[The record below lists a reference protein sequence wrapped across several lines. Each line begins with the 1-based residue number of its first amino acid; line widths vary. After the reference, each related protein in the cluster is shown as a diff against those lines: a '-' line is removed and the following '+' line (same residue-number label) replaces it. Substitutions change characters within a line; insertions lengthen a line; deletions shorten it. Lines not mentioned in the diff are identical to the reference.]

1 MIINKNNI
9 DFDKIS
15 NLIKQGSIFCYPTDT
30 LYGLGCRYD
39 NKSSIEKIISLKG
52 RNKNHFFSLLFKDI
66 SMLDYFFSISELEKK
81 IIDKFLPGKL
91 SILLLPKNKNMFYN
105 NFIGLDNKVSCRIS
119 SDNFTKEIYR
129 KIDFPI
135 VSTSANI
142 SGEKNLFNISD
153 IINTFEE
160 SLDFIVDY
168 GDIGHSK
175 GSTILNV
182 EKDSVSL
189 IRSGDIQFKTIIK
202 ELNYG
207 KS

>member
-1 MIINKNNI
+1 MIINKDNI

-15 NLIKQGSIFCYPTDT
+15 NLIVEGSTFCYPTDT

-39 NKSSIEKIISLKG
+39 NKASIEKIISLKG
-52 RNKNHFFSLLFKDI
+52 RNKNHFFSLLFKDLD
-66 SMLDYFFSISELEKK
+66 MLDYFFSISELEKK

-91 SILLLPKNKNMFYN
+91 SILLLPKNKNMFYK
-105 NFIGLDNKVSCRIS
+105 NFIGLDDKISCRIS
-119 SDNFTKEIYR
+119 SDNFNKKIYK

-142 SGEKNLFNISD
+142 SGKKNLFNISD
-153 IINTFEE
+153 IIDTFEE

-182 EKDSVSL
+182 NKDSLNL
-189 IRSGDIQFKTIIK
+189 IRDGDIQFETIIK

>member
-1 MIINKNNI
+1 MIINKDNI

-15 NLIKQGSIFCYPTDT
+15 NLIIEGSTFCYPTDT

-39 NKSSIEKIISLKG
+39 NKASIEKIISLKG
-52 RNKNHFFSLLFKDI
+52 RNINHFFSLLFKDI
-66 SMLDYFFSISELEKK
+66 DMLDYFFSISELEKK

-91 SILLLPKNKNMFYN
+91 SILLLPKNKNMFYK
-105 NFIGLDNKVSCRIS
+105 NFIVLDDKISCRIS
-119 SDNFTKEIYR
+119 SDNFNKEIYK

-142 SGEKNLFNISD
+142 SGKKNLFNISD
-153 IINTFEE
+153 IIDTFEE

-168 GDIGHSK
+168 GDIGYSK

-182 EKDSVSL
+182 NNDVLNL
-189 IRSGDIQFKTIIK
+189 IRDGDIQFETIIK

>member
-105 NFIGLDNKVSCRIS
+105 NFIGLDDKISCRIS
-119 SDNFTKEIYR
+119 SDNFNKEIYK

-142 SGEKNLFNISD
+142 SGNKNEICNTMLKEFGEKLENKFC
-153 IINTFEE
+153 
-160 SLDFIVDY
+160 
-168 GDIGHSK
+168 
-175 GSTILNV
+175 
-182 EKDSVSL
+182 
-189 IRSGDIQFKTIIK
+189 
-202 ELNYG
+202 
-207 KS
+207 

>member
-15 NLIKQGSIFCYPTDT
+15 NLIIEGSTFCYPTDT

-39 NKSSIEKIISLKG
+39 NKASIEKIISLKG
-52 RNKNHFFSLLFKDI
+52 RNINHFFSLLFKDI
-66 SMLDYFFSISELEKK
+66 DMLDYFFSISELEKK

-91 SILLLPKNKNMFYN
+91 SILLLPKNKNMFYT
-105 NFIGLDNKVSCRIS
+105 NFIGLDDKISCRIS
-119 SDNFTKEIYR
+119 SDNFNKEIYK

-142 SGEKNLFNISD
+142 SGKKNLFNISD
-153 IINTFEE
+153 IIDTFEE

-168 GDIGHSK
+168 GDIGYSK

-182 EKDSVSL
+182 NNDVLNL
-189 IRSGDIQFKTIIK
+189 IRDGDIQFETIIK